1 MRRRHVLVGLLALGG
16 CAPRRLPAPPAAPRV
31 VSAADLIP
39 ADLDVVA
46 RVDLSRMRATLG
58 SLTQQLL
65 SRDVLSRASADGKE
79 PDELVVRALLEADV
93 VYLGY
98 RPSPLLLPL
107 DRVLALQGR
116 FTPITRAPAGFAAA
130 IDVGADV
137 RYWDRKTTASLAR
150 AGTAR
155 LYAVGSRVRAFVS
168 EAELDSVE
176 RALGGLSEPRPLVA
190 PEEGTLS
197 LAARPRL
204 LTPFVSGTL
213 RELLSDSRSLQ
224 VVVDLESDD
233 ASLRASLETAS
244 TEHAEALAKAAEV
257 VVRSVLGERAE
268 GARVAAADSR
278 VSLTLRISRAELA
291 ALLPAAR

>member
-16 CAPRRLPAPPAAPRV
+16 CAPQRLPAPPAAPRV
-31 VSAADLIP
+31 VSAAELVP

-46 RVDLSRMRATLG
+46 RIDLSRMRAALG
-58 SLTQQLL
+58 SLTEQLL

-79 PDELVVRALLEADV
+79 PDELVVRSLLEADV
-93 VYLGY
+93 AYLGY

-116 FTPITRAPAGFAAA
+116 FTPITRAPAGFSPDV
-130 IDVGADV
+130 DVGADV
-137 RYWDRKTTASLAR
+137 RYWDRR
-150 AGTAR
+150 ATEGLPRSDTAR
-155 LYAVGSRVRAFVS
+155 LYAVGNRVRAFVS

-176 RALGGLSEPRPLVA
+176 RALDGLSEPRPLVA

-204 LTPFVSGTL
+204 LTRFVSGTL
-213 RELLSDSRSLQ
+213 RELLSDSKALQ

-233 ASLRASLETAS
+233 ATLRASLETAS
-244 TEHAEALAKAAEV
+244 AEHAAGLAKAAEV
-257 VVRSVLGERAE
+257 VVSSVLGDRATR
-268 GARVAAADSR
+268 ARVVATESR
-278 VSLTLRISRAELA
+278 VTLSLRLSRAELA
-291 ALLPAAR
+291 ALLPSAR